1 MQNKIEVYNVSNY
14 EIIGILNSN
23 YILPTGAHFI
33 INNAEYVVVEY
44 LLIDY
49 DINTLKMLVRKL
61 DSNERHYLHKIYW
74 KGNNMATNLY
84 FSKEKIN
91 TLIKMENLIMKYSKK
106 IFGKNK
112 DRIVVIKWF
121 NGEMTEISY
130 DDYMEF
136 NNIIE
141 KLISVREEK
150 IKKNGIY
157 KSKKRK
163 ENKMYARSK
172 REIIAHKKAM
182 LNFVSNEKK
191 Y

>member
-1 MQNKIEVYNVSNY
+1 
-14 EIIGILNSN
+14 
-23 YILPTGAHFI
+23 
-33 INNAEYVVVEY
+33 
-44 LLIDY
+44 
-49 DINTLKMLVRKL
+49 
-61 DSNERHYLHKIYW
+61 
-74 KGNNMATNLY
+74 MATNLY

-121 NGEMTEISY
+121 NGETTEISY

-182 LNFVSNEKK
+182 LNFVSNEKNIK
-191 Y
+191 